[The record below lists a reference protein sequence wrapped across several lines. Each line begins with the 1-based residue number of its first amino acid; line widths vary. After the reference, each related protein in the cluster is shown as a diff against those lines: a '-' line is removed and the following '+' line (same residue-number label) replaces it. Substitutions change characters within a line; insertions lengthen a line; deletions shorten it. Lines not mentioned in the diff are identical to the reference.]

1 MVQVKKCRTFPHDED
16 FEQTDYSLLVRCF
29 VSLQHTKHSETQT
42 PHLTATG
49 SSVRQEIQIVQVFP
63 TEKQFRCTASEWFCW
78 PWVLAARVC
87 CLILRAESE
96 PENLMLRGKSRCG
109 TAFWPNN
116 DGQVVWRCCRLS
128 AILKWH
134 AASSTETA
142 EQRTIVV
149 YFNL

>member
-1 MVQVKKCRTFPHDED
+1 MKTPMILSDG
-16 FEQTDYSLLVRCF
+16 LLAACAVFR
-29 VSLQHTKHSETQT
+29 VASTHTKHSEHKP

-49 SSVRQEIQIVQVFP
+49 SSVRQEIRIVQVFP

-78 PWVLAARVC
+78 PWVLAARV
-87 CLILRAESE
+87 LFDLRESE

-116 DGQVVWRCCRLS
+116 DGQAVWRCCRLS